1 MVNVDRWTFRLD
13 IAFVPIGGVFLYD
26 VLLGVDF
33 TEPIGL
39 EAGVYGLAVI
49 TCAVATAASLLLVRP
64 RLTDW
69 EARETELRM
78 LRVLLP
84 LGWMSSLQLVGLPN
98 RGPLG
103 QHPVALLYT
112 IIAILVIAM
121 TLLFCYICLATP
133 ADETAHVTAGS

>member
-84 LGWMSSLQLVGLPN
+84 LGWMSSLQLVDLPN
-98 RGPLG
+98 MEPLG
-103 QHPVALLYT
+103 QQLFVLPYT
-112 IIAILVIAM
+112 IIASSVIAM
-121 TLLFCYICLATP
+121 ILPYFVLLYLP
-133 ADETAHVTAGS
+133 HYSGG

>member
-1 MVNVDRWTFRLD
+1 MVNVDRWEFRLD

-26 VLLGVDF
+26 VLLGADF
-33 TEPIGL
+33 TQPIGL

-49 TCAVATAASLLLVRP
+49 TSAVATAASLLLVRP

-84 LGWMSSLQLVGLPN
+84 LGWMSSLQLVDLPN
-98 RGPLG
+98 RGALG

-112 IIAILVIAM
+112 IIAISVIAM
-121 TLLFCYICLATP
+121 ILLFCYICLTTP
-133 ADETAHVTAGS
+133 ADESAQIT

>member
-84 LGWMSSLQLVGLPN
+84 LGWMSSLQLVDLPN
-98 RGPLG
+98 SGPLG
-103 QHPVALLYT
+103 QHPVAFLYT
-112 IIAILVIAM
+112 IIASSVIAM
-121 TLLFCYICLATP
+121 ILLFCYICLTTP
-133 ADETAHVTAGS
+133 ADESAHVTTGS

>member
-84 LGWMSSLQLVGLPN
+84 LGWMSSLQLVDLPN
-98 RGPLG
+98 RGALG

-112 IIAILVIAM
+112 IIAISVIAM
-121 TLLFCYICLATP
+121 ILLFCYICLTTP
-133 ADETAHVTAGS
+133 TDESTHVTGGS

>member
-13 IAFVPIGGVFLYD
+13 IAFVPIGVGFLYS
-26 VLLGVDF
+26 VLLGIDF
-33 TEPIGL
+33 TQPISL
-39 EAGVYGLAVI
+39 EAGVYGLAGI
-49 TCAVATAASLLLVRP
+49 TCGVATTASLLLARP

-69 EARETELRM
+69 DAPEAELRT

-84 LGWMSSLQLVGLPN
+84 VGWMSSLQLVGLPN